1 VPRSD
6 RRRRRSLVRPVALG
20 MLVVLTVLAAGWYV
34 LGRGRSGTEAP
45 ALDFSSVEARFVA
58 AARELPATTAVVQEF
73 HDLGQFNYSL
83 DLKTRIIQNSM
94 AEFVTIVNER
104 NGEESKLARRAITNG
119 ENMLRAIVRFREA
132 ITETNDLVD
141 AQTALADIATQVDD
155 LEAKVKAWKST

>member
-6 RRRRRSLVRPVALG
+6 RRRRRSLVHPVALG
-20 MLVVLTVLAAGWYV
+20 MLVVLTVLAAGWYF
-34 LGRGRSGTEAP
+34 LGRGSSGNEAP

-73 HDLGQFNYSL
+73 NDLVQFNYSL